1 MIKKLIAILAFALAL
16 PAFAQLNKTTPVNL
30 NESYGQGVYSSPAYN
45 YQGLRIIGGGSTGTG
60 AYSIQLATGAITLP
74 DFRRVNI
81 FSNTII
87 PSITVGSGTLQETV
101 TPSSVSG
108 CTGVNVPI
116 AQGAISPCTI
126 TATFSNAHGVGELV
140 SSGDQ
145 GIVEASNDAANNG
158 GGLVYWQSDCPGVTL
173 STSATTTT
181 TTCFVPQSYVSATA
195 SVYVT
200 TTITTSANYSIGTA
214 SHTATMVAT
223 CTSLTAGL
231 NCSQFMVSPAAVNGG
246 TAQTALLVTANA
258 NAGAGVIHL
267 RAFGYTSIASNF

>member
-1 MIKKLIAILAFALAL
+1 MKKKLLAILAFALAL
-16 PAFAQLNKTTPVNL
+16 PAFGQINKTTPVSFM
-30 NESYGQGVYSSPAYN
+30 ESYGQGVFSSPAYN
-45 YQGLRIIGGGSTGTG
+45 YTNLRIIGGGSTGTG
-60 AYSIQLATGAITLP
+60 AYSIQLSTGAITLP
-74 DFRRVNI
+74 DGRRVNI

-87 PSITVGSGTLQETV
+87 PSITVGQGTTQETV

-116 AQGAISPCTI
+116 ALGGISPCVI
-126 TATFSNAHGVGELV
+126 TATFSNAHGIGELV
-140 SSGDQ
+140 TSGDN

-158 GGLVYWQSDCPGVTL
+158 GGLVYWQADCGLVTL
-173 STSATTTT
+173 ATGGVTTT
-181 TTCFVPQSYVSATA
+181 TTCLVPQSYFLAGA

-223 CTSLTAGL
+223 CTSLTAAL
-231 NCSQFMVSPAAVNGG
+231 NCSQFTVSPAAVNGG

-258 NAGAGVIHL
+258 AAGAGAIHL
-267 RAFGYTSIASNF
+267 KAYGYTMISSNF